1 MTVRQ
6 GLLAVLTSGPQHGY
20 QIKTNFESTT
30 GGIWKL
36 NVGQVYT
43 TLDRLERD
51 GMVEVDTANE
61 TKIYSL
67 TTSGENEL
75 ARWWQP
81 GEVNETPPR
90 DELMLKVF
98 SALAQGPEHAL
109 KVVTSHRAALTS
121 LLQYRRS
128 QMRSEDSST
137 NLAHRLLN
145 DALLL
150 RAESDLRWLD
160 TCESRILAVHEDN
173 KRKPK

>member
-51 GMVEVDTANE
+51 GMVAVDASNE
-61 TKIYSL
+61 SKIYSL

-75 ARWWQP
+75 TRWWQP
-81 GEVNETPPR
+81 GEANETPPR
-90 DELMLKVF
+90 DELMLKVL
-98 SALAQGPEHAL
+98 SALVQGPEHAL
-109 KVVTSHRAALTS
+109 EVVTSHRAALTS
-121 LLQYRRS
+121 LLQHRRS
-128 QMRSEDSST
+128 QMRGDDSNG
-137 NLAHRLLN
+137 NLGRRLVN

-160 TCESRILAVHEDN
+160 ICELRILAARDE
-173 KRKPK
+173 KESQPK